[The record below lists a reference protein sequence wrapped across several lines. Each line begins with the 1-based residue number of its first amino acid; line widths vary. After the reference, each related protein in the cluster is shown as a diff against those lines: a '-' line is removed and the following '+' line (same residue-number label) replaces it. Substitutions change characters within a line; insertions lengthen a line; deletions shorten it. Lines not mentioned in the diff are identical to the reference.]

1 MESSDGQ
8 RGRDGSQK
16 RSAIDLIMNQIRR
29 KTSFERRQRPVGFL
43 FRPGENNDRKS
54 RSISEMKEPDG
65 SEGKSTAS
73 GTDTDPVDME
83 VSSVVGW
90 GRVKQFVEKLGKKPD
105 SQALNLSHCDLT
117 ATDVVELATLLPFLT
132 QLEVVDMSWNDL
144 VGGSLKALTFHLQH
158 AGKLSILRLCGC
170 RITAQDLT
178 SLGESLDSVPLLEIV
193 DLSWNAGVGGDSL
206 HCLTSQLRSG
216 CMIRALRLVDC
227 QLSDADMKA
236 LGQALP
242 LMPSLEDLD
251 VSCNRITTGGV
262 KELFS
267 CVNTTHGL
275 KTLMLHMCGLEQDG
289 LCIFGEAL
297 QFFPTLERLDL
308 SANKGASG
316 GLAKMTKNLAQM
328 THLSC
333 LGIHLCGLTEE
344 DVMALVQVI
353 PSLSALTELDV
364 SSNKKI
370 GDALQSLLSVLPL
383 PKMRSLLLNNCG
395 LSTDSYEALGSAV
408 PSLSQLERLNV
419 AWNKSVGGNL
429 GLLLGGLPPCT
440 CKLQELRLSSCDLTT
455 EDVLHLASAS
465 KQGVLSQVKLLDLSY
480 NGTVGDA
487 GWTALFGEAG
497 GLKAL
502 EELDVSRR
510 PASHAAASPWLACL
524 LEALPK
530 LPALTHLALQHWVL
544 QQEERDKLENVT
556 TKRKLTVE
564 CDKQSS
570 PPA

>member
-1 MESSDGQ
+1 MESSDAQ
-8 RGRDGSQK
+8 RVRDGSQK

-29 KTSFERRQRPVGFL
+29 KASFERRQRPVGFL

-54 RSISEMKEPDG
+54 KGIPEMKESDS

-83 VSSVVGW
+83 VGSVVGW

-117 ATDVVELATLLPFLT
+117 ATDMVELATLLPFLT
-132 QLEVVDMSWNDL
+132 QLEVVDLSWNDL

-158 AGKLSILRLCGC
+158 VGKLSILRLCGC

-193 DLSWNAGVGGDSL
+193 DLSWNAGLGGDSL
-206 HCLTSQLRSG
+206 HSLTGQLRSG
-216 CMIRALRLVDC
+216 CMIRELRLVDC
-227 QLSDADMKA
+227 QLIDADMKA

-242 LMPSLEDLD
+242 LMSSLEDLD
-251 VSCNRITTGGV
+251 ISCNRITTGGM

-267 CVNTTHGL
+267 CLNATHGL

-289 LCIFGEAL
+289 LCILGEAL

-328 THLSC
+328 TYLSC
-333 LGIHLCGLTEE
+333 LGIHLCSLSEE
-344 DVMALVQVI
+344 DVMALVQVL

-370 GDALQSLLSVLPL
+370 GDALQSLLSALPL
-383 PKMRSLLLNNCG
+383 PKMRKLLLNNCG
-395 LSTDSYEALGSAV
+395 LSTDSYQALGSAV

-419 AWNKSVGGNL
+419 SWNKSVGGNL
-429 GLLLGGLPPCT
+429 GLLLGGLPCT
-440 CKLQELRLSSCDLTT
+440 CKLRELRLSSCDLTT

-465 KQGVLSQVKLLDLSY
+465 KQGVLSQVKQLDLSY

-487 GWTALFGEAG
+487 GWAALFDEAG

-510 PASHAAASPWLACL
+510 PASYAAASPWLAGL

-530 LPALTHLALQHWVL
+530 LPSLMHVALQHWVL
-544 QQEERDKLENVT
+544 QQEERDKLENVMN
-556 TKRKLTVE
+556 KRKLTVE
-564 CDKQSS
+564 CDKQSL
-570 PPA
+570 PPT